1 MMTANRFTSFRI
13 HNDNAGYRS
22 GISQMSVEQL
32 TPGDTVIQVH
42 YSSVNYKDALAATG
56 KGKILRQFPLN
67 GGIDCS
73 GIVISSENDSLKRG
87 DPVLVT
93 GSGLSETAD
102 GGYSNYVRTD
112 SMHCIPLPANWSL
125 RDAMVMGTAGFT
137 AGLALHRMLE
147 NHQKPALGPIA
158 ITGATGGVGILG
170 TALFSLAGFRVH
182 AISGKPEYR
191 QTLEKLGAECV
202 LPRDAV
208 LSDKAMDSV
217 RFGGALDGV
226 GGHML
231 SGLLA
236 QTAPCGN
243 VASYGLVSSPSL
255 QASVMPFIIR
265 GVSLLGIA
273 SAGTERSVRER
284 VWQLLAQHFSSDII
298 KSIPVRDIAMNDLPE
313 AFNQLLSGAAFGR
326 YVVKINDGSC

>member
-1 MMTANRFTSFRI
+1 MITANRFTSFRI
-13 HNDNAGYRS
+13 HNDDAGYRS

-32 TPGDTVIQVH
+32 TPGDTIIQVH

-102 GGYSNYVRTD
+102 GGYSKYVRTD
-112 SMHCIPLPANWSL
+112 SVHCIPLPANWSL
-125 RDAMVMGTAGFT
+125 RDAMILGTAGFT

-147 NHQKPALGPIA
+147 NHQRPELGPIA
-158 ITGATGGVGILG
+158 ITGASGGVGMLG
-170 TALFSLAGFRVH
+170 TVLFSRAGYRVH
-182 AISGKPEYR
+182 AVSGKPQY
-191 QTLEKLGAECV
+191 QKLLESLGAECV
-202 LPRDAV
+202 LPRESI
-208 LSDKAMDSV
+208 LSEKALGSV

-226 GGHML
+226 GGAML

-236 QTAPCGN
+236 QTAAYGN
-243 VASYGLVSSPSL
+243 VASYGLVASPIL
-255 QASVMPFIIR
+255 QTAVMPFIIR

-273 SAGTERSVRER
+273 SAGTNRNIRER
-284 VWQLLAQHFSSDII
+284 VWALLSHHFSSEALETLPAHDITLNQL
-298 KSIPVRDIAMNDLPE
+298 PRAFNDL
-313 AFNQLLSGAAFGR
+313 LCGTAFGR
-326 YVVKINDGSC
+326 YVIKIDQGSC